1 MCIGVPGQ
9 IRTIDGNQ
17 AKVDVCG
24 IQRDVDLTLVGS
36 CDENGQPRVGQWAL
50 VHVGFAMSVINEAEA
65 RDTLDAL
72 QNMFDVEP
80 DVGALLYGEEKIM
93 RFVDEYR
100 APEQVMQL
108 IEHLRE
114 RASHL
119 SYTAERPLRIME
131 VCGGHTHAI
140 FKFGLDQLLPENVEF
155 IHGPGCPVCVLPM
168 GRIDTCVEIASH
180 PEVIFCTFGDAMRVP
195 GKQGSLLQAKA
206 RGADVRI
213 VYSPMDALKL
223 AQENPTRKVVFFG
236 LGFETTMPTTAI
248 TLQQAKAR
256 DVQNFYFFC
265 QHITLIPTLRSL
277 LEQPDNG
284 IDAFLA
290 PGHVSMV
297 IGTDAYNFIAS
308 DFHRPLVVAG
318 FEPLDLLQGVVML
331 VEQKIAAHSKVENQY
346 RRVVPDAGNLLAQQ
360 AIADVFCVN
369 GDSEWRGLGV
379 IESSGVHLTPDYQRF
394 DAEAHF
400 RPAPQQVC
408 DDPRARC
415 GEVLT
420 GKCKPHQC
428 PLFGNTCNP
437 QTAFGALMVSSEGAC
452 AAWYQY
458 RQQESEA

>member
-1 MCIGVPGQ
+1 
-9 IRTIDGNQ
+9 
-17 AKVDVCG
+17 
-24 IQRDVDLTLVGS
+24 
-36 CDENGQPRVGQWAL
+36 
-50 VHVGFAMSVINEAEA
+50 
-65 RDTLDAL
+65 
-72 QNMFDVEP
+72 
-80 DVGALLYGEEKIM
+80 M

-277 LEQPDNG
+277 LEQP
-284 IDAFLA
+284 IT
-290 PGHVSMV
+290 VS
-297 IGTDAYNFIAS
+297 TRSSRRAT
-308 DFHRPLVVAG
+308 LVW
-318 FEPLDLLQGVVML
+318 L
-331 VEQKIAAHSKVENQY
+331 S
-346 RRVVPDAGNLLAQQ
+346 
-360 AIADVFCVN
+360 
-369 GDSEWRGLGV
+369 
-379 IESSGVHLTPDYQRF
+379 
-394 DAEAHF
+394 
-400 RPAPQQVC
+400 
-408 DDPRARC
+408 
-415 GEVLT
+415 
-420 GKCKPHQC
+420 
-428 PLFGNTCNP
+428 
-437 QTAFGALMVSSEGAC
+437 ALMPIILSPAIFIVRWWSLVSNPLIYC
-452 AAWYQY
+452 KAWSCWWS
-458 RQQESEA
+458 RK

>member
-1 MCIGVPGQ
+1 
-9 IRTIDGNQ
+9 
-17 AKVDVCG
+17 
-24 IQRDVDLTLVGS
+24 
-36 CDENGQPRVGQWAL
+36 
-50 VHVGFAMSVINEAEA
+50 
-65 RDTLDAL
+65 
-72 QNMFDVEP
+72 
-80 DVGALLYGEEKIM
+80 M

-420 GKCKPHQC
+420 GKCKPHRC

-458 RQQESEA
+458 RQQENEA